1 MLKNIKLLAC
11 DIDGTIL
18 NSKNELTVQT
28 KKALQ
33 KVIDNNIKL
42 VISTGRAFSAID
54 PNILSINGIDYA
66 ICSNGAVIY
75 NLKNQNTIY
84 SDEMQLDTA
93 IEILKTAMEFEIC
106 PAVFVKS
113 SAYTVKKIYD
123 SPEEFGLNKYWL
135 EYYKNTRIPV
145 EDLISF
151 LKQENSP
158 VEKIFLLVKN
168 YSEKQTIMQKLAK
181 FKEVFVTTSGVNN
194 IEILNKT
201 ADKSRAVEFLANRLN
216 IKKENIISAGDSP
229 NDIGMFKVS
238 GFSIAMGNS
247 FEEAKLNA
255 SVITDS
261 NDNDGLAK
269 AIDKYIFGK

>member
-33 KVIDNNIKL
+33 NVIDNNIKL

-75 NLKNQNTIY
+75 DLKNQNTIY